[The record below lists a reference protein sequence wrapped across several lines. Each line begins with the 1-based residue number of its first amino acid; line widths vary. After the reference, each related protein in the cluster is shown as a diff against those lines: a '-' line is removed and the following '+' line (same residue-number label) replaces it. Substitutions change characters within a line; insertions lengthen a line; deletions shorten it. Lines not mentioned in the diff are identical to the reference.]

1 MPRREDG
8 SPTTRALAVAAVALV
23 GLVFALT
30 PPSARLDNMLL
41 DLQWQ
46 VLHRVDGRPAPDD
59 IVIVGIDEASV
70 RAIPEPPALWHASL
84 GLVLARVAAAKP
96 RAIVLDHP
104 LPERS
109 YDGIK
114 PGLDRALFEGLAT
127 AVETVPLVV
136 PLNIDP
142 RTRGARLIHKPYL
155 ALLGESRLGLSLAA
169 RDADGVARR
178 FSLLIPTEDGGFPT
192 MEGRLCRA
200 LKAECSEGLVHF
212 ALGKPYT
219 YVPFRNVL
227 AMTDEELP
235 RRLFRDRIVLIGE
248 AQAFAGRVDVPV
260 NMAGWESEA
269 GSTPGVVL
277 RAQTVR
283 TALARAAP
291 REASTPLRGLLVSLA
306 ALVVL
311 VRDWRMAALT
321 ALVAAGLAATVAV
334 AGLRSGLY
342 VPMGPVAFTLA
353 LAALARAVFALRY
366 PPDSSIARV

>member
-1 MPRREDG
+1 MSRREDG
-8 SPTTRALAVAAVALV
+8 GSATRALAVAAVALA

-30 PPSARLDNMLL
+30 PLSGRLDNVLL

-46 VLHRVDGRPAPDD
+46 ALNRVDGRPAPDD
-59 IVIVGIDEASV
+59 IVIVGIDESSV
-70 RAIPEPPALWHASL
+70 RAIPEPPALWHAPL
-84 GLVLARVAAAKP
+84 GVALARIAAAKP

-114 PGLDRALFEGLAT
+114 PGLDRALFDGLAT
-127 AVETVPLVV
+127 AVETVPVV
-136 PLNIDP
+136 AALNIDP

-169 RDADGVARR
+169 RDPDGVARR

-200 LKAECSEGLVHF
+200 LKAECAEGLVHF

-235 RRLFRDRIVLIGE
+235 RRLFRDRIVLIGD
-248 AQAFAGRVDVPV
+248 AQSFSGRIDVPV
-260 NMAGWESEA
+260 NMAGWETDA
-269 GSTPGVVL
+269 ASTPAVVL
-277 RAQTVR
+277 RAQTLR

-291 REASTPLRGLLVSLA
+291 REAPTPLRGLLVSLA
-306 ALVVL
+306 AFVVL
-311 VRDWRMAALT
+311 VRDWRMTGLT
-321 ALVAAGLAATVAV
+321 ALLGAGFAATAAV
-334 AGLRSGLY
+334 TALRSGLFL
-342 VPMGPVAFTLA
+342 PLGPVVFTLA
-353 LAALARAVFALRY
+353 FAALARAVLALRASRRIV
-366 PPDSSIARV
+366 P

>member
-8 SPTTRALAVAAVALV
+8 GSATRALAVAAVALG
-23 GLVFALT
+23 GLAFALT
-30 PPSARLDNMLL
+30 PLSERLDNVLL

-46 VLHRVDGRPAPDD
+46 VLKRVDGRAAPDD

-70 RAIPEPPALWHASL
+70 RAIAEPVALWHAPL
-84 GLVLARVAAAKP
+84 GAALARIAAAKP

-114 PGLDRALFEGLAT
+114 PGLDRALFDGLAS
-127 AVETVPLVV
+127 AVEAVPLVAA
-136 PLNIDP
+136 LNIEP
-142 RTRGARLIHKPYL
+142 RTREARLIHKPYL
-155 ALLGESRLGLSLAA
+155 ALLGESRLGLALAA
-169 RDADGVARR
+169 RDPDGVARR

-200 LKAECSEGLVHF
+200 LKAECAEGLIHF

-248 AQAFAGRVDVPV
+248 AQAFAGRIDVPV
-260 NMAGWESEA
+260 NMAGWETEA

-283 TALARAAP
+283 TALTRAAP
-291 REASTPLRGLLVSLA
+291 REASTPLRALLVSFA

-311 VRDWRMAALT
+311 VRDWRMTALT
-321 ALVAAGLAATVAV
+321 ALVAAGFAATVSVTA
-334 AGLRSGLY
+334 LRSGMYL
-342 VPMGPVAFTLA
+342 PMGPVVFTLF
-353 LAALARAVFALRY
+353 LAALARAVLGRR
-366 PPDSSIARV
+366 PGRGIVP